1 MGLLLNISFSVS
13 IQIGDKAKNIIVKID
28 CKNISFFAIVNFIA
42 FFSSFNKIYGVI
54 ALKNP
59 CSIDLKTANMELA
72 KVKIAT
78 ASSPLVLSKTDRA
91 TTSNKYLDD
100 NVGIDNEV

>member
-1 MGLLLNISFSVS
+1 
-13 IQIGDKAKNIIVKID
+13 
-28 CKNISFFAIVNFIA
+28 
-42 FFSSFNKIYGVI
+42 
-54 ALKNP
+54 
-59 CSIDLKTANMELA
+59 MELA

-91 TTSNKYLDD
+91 TTSNKYFDD